1 MAVVAQKMYWG
12 AVVFGRVSSSLLL
25 QFFQL
30 CTALASDQAGFI
42 YIAKREC
49 GSGPRI
55 PMTLESQLNRKNY
68 LPLLTVLRRQ
78 FKSQAQSLSH
88 AHLVEHGFSR

>member
-12 AVVFGRVSSSLLL
+12 AVVFGREAPFYCNSFS
-25 QFFQL
+25 FAQL
-30 CTALASDQAGFI
+30 WLPIQAGFI
-42 YIAKREC
+42 YFAKREC
-49 GSGPRI
+49 SSGPRI